1 MMKYIIHDWD
11 DERAIAILKNCHRA
25 MPETGKLLVVERLIS
40 PGNEP
45 SPVNFGD
52 IAMLLMMNGGRER
65 TEAEFRELF
74 ARAGFKLTNI
84 TPTQCPLYVIEGV
97 KA

>member
-1 MMKYIIHDWD
+1 MMNG
-11 DERAIAILKNCHRA
+11 RSLLAKNCRRA

-45 SPVNFGD
+45 SAANFGD

-74 ARAGFKLTNI
+74 ARAGFKLTHI